1 MSEHT
6 ATSESGSIAI
16 DRPHPP
22 PTASWTI
29 DPADSSVTLAW
40 RKLRLWTVT
49 GRLHCLGV
57 VHLDDLPPVGVIR
70 FEQPSGLP
78 VLSMALAPANVEA
91 HDAYLVAM
99 LRSPAAVDALRD
111 RWWTLRSDSLEI
123 LPTGTWR
130 VMTTLTANGTSG
142 PVELFL
148 EVDPAA
154 SSPGWLVLRGHGQL
168 DRRGFGTGSPVST
181 LSPQIRLDLAVR
193 ARRVGEP
200 TSALRVQGVP
210 EKPTARDRPGGI
222 QLTNRHPEVTA
233 QVPMHR
239 VAARSDPH
247 PSDTGIRSPSTP
259 PIGRYRRVPVKV
271 HQADPDAPEVA
282 RRLIALIATRWPA
295 TPAEH
300 VGSTAVPGLAG
311 KGIIDL
317 LLAAEPAHIPA
328 ITKALL
334 ELGFQPQSPA
344 AFPATRP
351 MLWGTFRHGATEYR
365 VHVHVVPAGSR
376 EVAAMRGFR
385 DALRADPVLRR
396 RYAVLKRAIVAGGSA
411 DPVAFTKA
419 KHDWIAATLAHLGLA
434 GHPPR
439 RLYQDDLDLDNPGR
453 LVS

>member
-99 LRSPAAVDALRD
+99 LRSPAAFDALRD

-168 DRRGFGTGSPVST
+168 DRRGFGIGSPVST
-181 LSPQIRLDLAVR
+181 
-193 ARRVGEP
+193 
-200 TSALRVQGVP
+200 SALKSGSTWP
-210 EKPTARDRPGGI
+210 CGPGEWG
-222 QLTNRHPEVTA
+222 
-233 QVPMHR
+233 
-239 VAARSDPH
+239 SPH
-247 PSDTGIRSPSTP
+247 PHSESRASLRSRPPGIDR
-259 PIGRYRRVPVKV
+259 
-271 HQADPDAPEVA
+271 E
-282 RRLIALIATRWPA
+282 
-295 TPAEH
+295 
-300 VGSTAVPGLAG
+300 GS
-311 KGIIDL
+311 
-317 LLAAEPAHIPA
+317 
-328 ITKALL
+328 
-334 ELGFQPQSPA
+334 S
-344 AFPATRP
+344 
-351 MLWGTFRHGATEYR
+351 
-365 VHVHVVPAGSR
+365 
-376 EVAAMRGFR
+376 
-385 DALRADPVLRR
+385 
-396 RYAVLKRAIVAGGSA
+396 
-411 DPVAFTKA
+411 
-419 KHDWIAATLAHLGLA
+419 
-434 GHPPR
+434 
-439 RLYQDDLDLDNPGR
+439 
-453 LVS
+453 